1 MQILLFAGLL
11 AVGLTLFLMPKKASA
26 HCDTYDGPAATDA
39 RKSLETGN
47 INYALKWIFPEGE
60 GELKK
65 VFELSRKVRV
75 LSPEAQE
82 LADQYF
88 QESLIRIHR
97 TGEGAPFDGMKPS
110 GVPVDPRVAAADK
123 SLGVGNLSPFE
134 GILPKDE
141 VKALE
146 GKFQRALKLKDYD
159 VNDLD
164 AAREYIE
171 AYVIFFKT
179 AEGEEHEHG
188 HGHGEHSHAEHTH
201 QH

>member
-1 MQILLFAGLL
+1 MQVLLLL
-11 AVGLTLFLMPKKASA
+11 AVLLTIGLTLFLMPIKASA

-47 INYALKWIFPEGE
+47 INYALKWIFSESE
-60 GELKK
+60 EELKK
-65 VFELSRKVRV
+65 IFELSRNVRV

-82 LADQYF
+82 SADQYF

-97 TGEGAPFDGMKPS
+97 AGEGAPFDGMKPS
-110 GVPVDPRVAAADK
+110 GAPVDPRVAAADK
-123 SLGVGNLSPFE
+123 SLEVGNLSSFE
-134 GILPKDE
+134 GVLPKEE
-141 VKALE
+141 VEALE
-146 GKFQRALKLKDYD
+146 GKFQRALELKDYD
-159 VNDLD
+159 TNDLD

-188 HGHGEHSHAEHTH
+188 HGEHGHDEHTH

>member
-1 MQILLFAGLL
+1 MQVLLLL
-11 AVGLTLFLMPKKASA
+11 AVLLIIGLTLFLMPIKASA
-26 HCDTYDGPAATDA
+26 HCDTYDGPTATDA

-60 GELKK
+60 EELKK
-65 VFELSRKVRV
+65 IFELSRKVRV

-97 TGEGAPFDGMKPS
+97 AGEGAPFDGMKPS
-110 GVPVDPRVAAADK
+110 GVPVDLRVAVADK
-123 SLGVGNLSPFE
+123 SLEVGNLSPFE
-134 GILPKDE
+134 GVLTKEE
-141 VKALE
+141 VEALW
-146 GKFQRALKLKDYD
+146 GKFQRALELKDYD

-164 AAREYIE
+164 AARKYIE

-188 HGHGEHSHAEHTH
+188 HREHGHDEHAH

>member
-1 MQILLFAGLL
+1 MQGLLL
-11 AVGLTLFLMPKKASA
+11 AVLLTIGLTLFLMPKKVSA
-26 HCDTYDGPAATDA
+26 HCDTYDGPTATDA

-47 INYALKWIFPEGE
+47 INYALKWIFPENE
-60 GELKK
+60 EELKK
-65 VFELSRKVRV
+65 IFELSRNVRV

-97 TGEGAPFDGMKPS
+97 AGEGAPFDGMKPS
-110 GVPVDPRVAAADK
+110 GVPIDPRVAAADK
-123 SLGVGNLSPFE
+123 SLEVGNLSPLE
-134 GILPKDE
+134 GVLPKKE
-141 VKALE
+141 VEALE
-146 GKFQRALKLKDYD
+146 GKFQRALKLKNYD
-159 VNDLD
+159 TNDLD

-179 AEGEEHEHG
+179 AEGEMDE
-188 HGHGEHSHAEHTH
+188 HGHGEHGHNEHAH